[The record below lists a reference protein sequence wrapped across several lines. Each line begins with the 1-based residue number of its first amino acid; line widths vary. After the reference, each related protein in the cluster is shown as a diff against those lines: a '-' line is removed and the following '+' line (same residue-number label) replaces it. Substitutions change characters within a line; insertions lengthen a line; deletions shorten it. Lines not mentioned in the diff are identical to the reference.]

1 MRTGASSPLLTV
13 VCLGIV
19 QILAW
24 GSSFYFP
31 AVLAAP
37 IAADTGWP
45 LSAVVGGVSVGLLVG
60 GLISPRVG
68 ALIAHRGGRPV
79 LAASSLLFASGLA
92 GIGLSPSVPFYLAAW
107 VVVGLGMGTG
117 LYDAV
122 FAALGKMYGQ
132 AARGP
137 ITHLTLFGGF
147 ASTVCWP
154 LSAFLV
160 ESIGWRGT
168 CFTYAALH
176 LVLALPLQLFAMR
189 GAPRRSAADRGVDP
203 SRCHRMRRAA
213 NESAATAR
221 NETAILILIA
231 LILSIAAGIGS
242 IIVVHLLIIL
252 QARGLDFASAVAL
265 GMLFGPAQIA
275 ARVVESLAGTRYHP
289 IWTLAACVSLMA
301 IGLLLLLSA
310 WPVIALA
317 VILYAAGYGIS
328 WIARGTL
335 PLAIFGAARFPLLMG
350 KIAMPSL
357 MIQALAPAAGAL
369 AIEHAG
375 VSPTL
380 AILSAFALLNI
391 ALVIALCLRLRSA
404 QSAP

>member
-1 MRTGASSPLLTV
+1 MRAGASSPLVTV

-24 GSSFYFP
+24 GSSFYLP

-37 IAADTGWP
+37 IIAETGWP
-45 LSAVVGGVSVGLLVG
+45 LSAVVGGVSLGLLVG

-68 ALIAHRGGRPV
+68 ALIAQHDGRPV
-79 LAASSLLFASGLA
+79 LAASSLLFAAGLA

-107 VVVGLGMGTG
+107 AIVGLGMGTG

-122 FAALGKMYGQ
+122 FAALGRLYGQ

-154 LSAFLV
+154 LSALLV
-160 ESIGWRGT
+160 ESVGWRGT
-168 CFTYAALH
+168 CFVYAALH
-176 LVLALPLQLFAMR
+176 VVAALPLQLYAMR
-189 GAPRRSAADRGVDP
+189 GSGT
-203 SRCHRMRRAA
+203 HERAA
-213 NESAATAR
+213 TPAPATSEAKPVHVAHR
-221 NETAILILIA
+221 ETALLILIA

-242 IIVVHLLIIL
+242 ILVVHLLIIL

-265 GMLFGPAQIA
+265 GTLFGPAQVG
-275 ARVVESLAGTRYHP
+275 ARLIESLAGSRYHP
-289 IWTLAACVSLMA
+289 AWTLAASVSLMA
-301 IGLLLLLSA
+301 IGLLLLLSG

-317 VILYAAGYGIS
+317 VVLYASGYGIS

-335 PLAIFGAARFPLLMG
+335 PLAIFGAARYPRLMG

-357 MIQALAPAAGAL
+357 VVQALAPAAGAL
-369 AIEHAG
+369 AIEHLG
-375 VSPTL
+375 LSPTL
-380 AILSAFALLNI
+380 AIMSAFAILNI
-391 ALVIALCLRLRSA
+391 LLMIALSLRLRSA
-404 QSAP
+404 KSPA

>member
-1 MRTGASSPLLTV
+1 MPSGASSPIVTV

-37 IAADTGWP
+37 IVSDTGWP

-79 LAASSLLFASGLA
+79 LAASSILFASGLA
-92 GIGLSPSVPFYLAAW
+92 GIGLSPSVPFYLAGW

-122 FAALGKMYGQ
+122 FAALGRMYGQ

-160 ESIGWRGT
+160 ESIGWRST

-176 LVLALPLQLFAMR
+176 LALALPLQLFAMR
-189 GAPRRSAADRGVDP
+189 GASVPAPDIATSSDEAAARE
-203 SRCHRMRRAA
+203 RA
-213 NESAATAR
+213 TTVPHQ
-221 NETAILILIA
+221 TAILIMIA

-242 IIVVHLLIIL
+242 IIVVHLLIVL

-275 ARVVESLAGTRYHP
+275 ARVVESLAGSRYHP
-289 IWTLAACVSLMA
+289 IWTLAASVSLMA
-301 IGLLLLLSA
+301 VGLLLLLSG

-335 PLAIFGAARFPLLMG
+335 PLAIFGAVRFPVLMG

-369 AIEHAG
+369 AIDHAG

-380 AILSAFALLNI
+380 AILSAFAILNV

-404 QSAP
+404 QSAI

>member
-1 MRTGASSPLLTV
+1 MPSGASSPIVTV

-37 IAADTGWP
+37 IVADTGWP

-60 GLISPRVG
+60 GLISPKVG
-68 ALIAHRGGRPV
+68 AIIAHRGGRPV
-79 LAASSLLFASGLA
+79 LAASSILFASGLA

-122 FAALGKMYGQ
+122 FAALGRMYGQ

-168 CFTYAALH
+168 CFAYAALH
-176 LVLALPLQLFAMR
+176 LALALPLQVFAMR
-189 GAPRRSAADRGVDP
+189 GAFAPAHDAAASADT
-203 SRCHRMRRAA
+203 AA
-213 NESAATAR
+213 GSEPATTIR
-221 NETAILILIA
+221 HQTAILILIA

-242 IIVVHLLIIL
+242 IIVVHLLIVL

-275 ARVVESLAGTRYHP
+275 ARVVESLAGARYHP
-289 IWTLAACVSLMA
+289 IWTLAASVSLMA
-301 IGLLLLLSA
+301 VGLVLLLSG

-335 PLAIFGAARFPLLMG
+335 PLAIFGAVRFPVLMG
-350 KIAMPSL
+350 RIAMPSL

-375 VSPTL
+375 ISPTL
-380 AILSAFALLNI
+380 AILSAFALLNVG
-391 ALVIALCLRLRSA
+391 LVIALCLRLRSA
-404 QSAP
+404 QSAL